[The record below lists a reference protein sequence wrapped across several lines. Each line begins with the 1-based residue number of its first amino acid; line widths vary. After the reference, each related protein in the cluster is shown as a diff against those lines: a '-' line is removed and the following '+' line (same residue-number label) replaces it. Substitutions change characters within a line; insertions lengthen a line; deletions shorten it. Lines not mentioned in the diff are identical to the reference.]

1 MQMEKE
7 IRELTKQRDL
17 AESRIED
24 LLRMVGNEKN
34 SRQVNNCLIIIAFH
48 CMFSMM
54 FQLLNLGFFSFRP
67 VSVIILHRKQEI
79 CGTMTVQ
86 YQSQSPQVWLI
97 LII

>member
-48 CMFSMM
+48 CM
-54 FQLLNLGFFSFRP
+54 LA
-67 VSVIILHRKQEI
+67 
-79 CGTMTVQ
+79 
-86 YQSQSPQVWLI
+86 
-97 LII
+97 